1 LAAIRLAEIQ
11 KSFGSTEVLK
21 GIDLSIDA
29 GEFLTLVGPSGC
41 GKSTLLRIIAG
52 LEAQSAGDVRIGERL
67 VNGVRAAER
76 NLAMVFQSYALYPH
90 LTVAENMLVPLRLR
104 DLAFRERLPLIGPL
118 LARGKYADLRRQV
131 EETAKVLRL
140 DALLDRKPGQL
151 SGGQRQRAA
160 LGRAMVRKPTAF
172 LMDEPLS
179 NLDAALRVHMRAE
192 LAELH
197 RSLGTTF
204 VYVTHDQAEALTMS
218 DRMAVMM
225 GGEILQLDR
234 PQVVYDDPADLRVAE
249 FVGSPKI
256 NALPGAADG
265 EGRVQCLGIALTR
278 QLSADAGQTAG
289 QVTPGPVTP
298 GQITVGLRPEHFALS
313 AQAGSNTLSGSL
325 VYRENLGAD
334 VYLHLDLGTTR
345 LVVRAGVEEARDYSL
360 GERVHAVPKHDKA
373 LVFAGDGRRLRFRDE
388 TAGRGAD
395 TGLSAVARA
404 EKSFVRPAVSA
415 QAGAPTAAQ
424 REAAAGS

>member
-1 LAAIRLAEIQ
+1 MATIRLTEIQ

-21 GIDLSIDA
+21 GIDLSIEA

-52 LEAQSAGDVRIGERL
+52 LEAQSAGEVRIGERL

-104 DLAFRERLPLIGPL
+104 DLAFRERLPLLGPL
-118 LARGKYADLRRQV
+118 LARAKYADLRRQV
-131 EETAKVLRL
+131 TETAEVLRL
-140 DALLDRKPGQL
+140 DTLLDRKPGQL

-204 VYVTHDQAEALTMS
+204 IYVTHDQAEALTMS

-234 PQVVYDDPADLRVAE
+234 PQIVYDDPADLRVAE

-256 NALPGAADG
+256 NALPGAADA
-265 EGRVQCLGIALTR
+265 EGRVHCLGIALTR
-278 QLSADAGQTAG
+278 RLAAE
-289 QVTPGPVTP
+289 P
-298 GQITVGLRPEHFALS
+298 GQPPREVTAGLRPEHFALS
-313 AQAGSNTLSGSL
+313 PQAGSDTLSGSL
-325 VYRENLGAD
+325 IYRENLGAD
-334 VYLHLDLGTTR
+334 VYLHLDLGTLR

-360 GERVHAVPKHDKA
+360 GARVHAVPRHDKA
-373 LVFAGDGRRLRFRDE
+373 LVFAEDGRRLRFRDE
-388 TAGRGAD
+388 TAGQDAD
-395 TGLSAVARA
+395 TGLAAVARA
-404 EKSFVRPAVSA
+404 AKAFVRPANTA
-415 QAGAPTAAQ
+415 QNAPQ